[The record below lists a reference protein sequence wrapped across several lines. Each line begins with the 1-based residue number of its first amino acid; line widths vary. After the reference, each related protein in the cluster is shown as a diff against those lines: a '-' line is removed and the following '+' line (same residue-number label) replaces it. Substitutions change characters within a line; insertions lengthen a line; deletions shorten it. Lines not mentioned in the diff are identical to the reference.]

1 MEEEDSKMTST
12 STLREL
18 IEQTKEKCLEWVKDI
33 NGETFFVDPLDQ
45 EEISA
50 HYGASHAAV
59 AFLILGMRN
68 EDADLEETG
77 MKLLSSILNR
87 WGTSSKLP
95 GFHNDFNNFALCVA
109 YGYVSGKHKE
119 LAARIKEKVLTTAD
133 SPHDTVNW
141 VPMRWFVNKCRYD
154 WTKEDKYQSACTACA
169 GKIKSAT
176 YEDGFIDDRLPKG
189 MSFNLQYDVATVA
202 VLQYLRIH
210 GEELDIS
217 KETGAL
223 LNAVAPDGD
232 INYLGRGT
240 NQIFAWGL
248 WLYLLA
254 SAGLENDL
262 QKALGYCADKIPGM
276 LQKNNLML
284 NDWDGAEKYLWWD
297 YHYCSVYTAHLLFW
311 LVLAM
316 EDIGKYSVAPV
327 LSEAHDSGVEIVR
340 KDGWFVATFAGRTE
354 YLAERGPVIAAIG
367 REGGRMFVKGTFGPW
382 QGAFGRKYAFYD
394 SVIKNFCGLLK
405 VKTERDWSSNRILR
419 KLIAGKAKDA
429 SLQFHPSFPV
439 FQITISGKTLTISF
453 KASGDVNTGNLAFQ
467 NQPKRTELTV
477 DGKSQMIAKIGS
489 IRNQYTWVDLYQSRQ
504 NAGNKWDIV
513 MTSED

>member
-1 MEEEDSKMTST
+1 MTSAD
-12 STLREL
+12 TLREL
-18 IEQTKEKCLEWVKDI
+18 TAQTKEKCLEWIKDI

-68 EDADLEETG
+68 GDSDLEATG
-77 MKLLSSILNR
+77 VKLLSSILNR
-87 WGTSSKLP
+87 WDTSSKLP
-95 GFHNDFNNFALCVA
+95 GFHNDFNNFALCIA
-109 YGYVSGKHKE
+109 YGYIFEKYTD
-119 LAARIKEKVLTTAD
+119 LAARIKKTVLSTAD

-141 VPMRWFVNKCRYD
+141 IPMRWFVNKCRYD
-154 WTKEDKYQSACTACA
+154 WTKDEKYQSVCTVCA

-210 GEELDIS
+210 GEQLDIS

-248 WLYLLA
+248 WLYLLF
-254 SAGLENDL
+254 SAGLESDL
-262 QKALGYCADKIPGM
+262 QNALGYCAAKIPVM
-276 LQKNNLML
+276 LKKNNLML
-284 NDWDGAEKYLWWD
+284 NDWDGQEKYLWWD
-297 YHYCSVYTAHLLFW
+297 YHYCSVYAAHLFFW
-311 LVLAM
+311 LVLAL
-316 EDIGKYSVAPV
+316 EDEGKSRVAPV
-327 LSEAHDSGVEIVR
+327 VSDEHDSGVRIVR
-340 KDGWFVATFAGRTE
+340 KDGWFVATFSGRTE
-354 YLAERGPVIAAIG
+354 YLSERGPVIAAIG
-367 REGGRMFVKGTFGPW
+367 REDGRMFIKGSFGPW
-382 QGAFGRKYAFYD
+382 QGAFGKKYVFHD

-405 VKTERDWSSNRILR
+405 AKTERNWDSNRIIR
-419 KLIAGKAKDA
+419 KIMSRRVQEA
-429 SLQFHPSFPV
+429 SLKYYPSFPE
-439 FQITISGKTLTISF
+439 FQIEISGKVLSISF
-453 KASGDVNTGNLAFQ
+453 KGLRDISTSNMAFQ
-467 NQPKRTELTV
+467 DQPKRTELIV
-477 DGKSQMIAKIGS
+477 DGNRQVIVNTGAL
-489 IRNQYTWVDLYQSRQ
+489 RNQYAWVNLYQSKLTS
-504 NAGNKWDIV
+504 GNEWIIV

>member
-1 MEEEDSKMTST
+1 MTSAD
-12 STLREL
+12 TLREL
-18 IEQTKEKCLEWVKDI
+18 TFQTKEKCLEWVKDI

-59 AFLILGMRN
+59 AFMILGIKN
-68 EDADLEETG
+68 VDSDLEAMG
-77 MKLLSSILNR
+77 VKLLTSVLNR
-87 WGTSSKLP
+87 WGDNSKLP
-95 GFHNDFNNFALCVA
+95 GFHNDFNLFALCVG
-109 YGYVSGKHKE
+109 YGYIYGKYTD
-119 LAARIKEKVLTTAD
+119 LAARIKETVLTTPD
-133 SPHDTVNW
+133 SPHNTVNW
-141 VPMRWFVNKCRYD
+141 IPMRWFVNKCRLV
-154 WTKEDKYQSACTACA
+154 WTKNEKYQSACTVCA
-169 GKIKSAT
+169 EKIKSAT

-202 VLQYLRIH
+202 VLQYLRNH

-262 QKALGYCADKIPGM
+262 KKALGYCADKIPVM
-276 LQKNNLML
+276 LEKNNLML
-284 NDWDGAEKYLWWD
+284 NDWDGTEKYLWWD

-311 LVLAM
+311 LALAI
-316 EDIGKYSVAPV
+316 EDAGKRNIAPT
-327 LSEAHDSGVEIVR
+327 LSEVHDSGVEILH

-367 REGGRMFVKGTFGPW
+367 REDGRMFVKGTFGPW
-382 QGAFGRKYAFYD
+382 QGAFGKKYVFYD
-394 SVIKNFCGLLK
+394 SVINNFCGLLK
-405 VKTERDWSSNRILR
+405 MRPERDWSDNRVLRKILMRKLNTARIL
-419 KLIAGKAKDA
+419 
-429 SLQFHPSFPV
+429 LQPV
-439 FQITISGKTLTISF
+439 FIQPIIEINEQEVLFTWDLSQEEKLCLNFLTMNECSTNIRS
-453 KASGDVNTGNLAFQ
+453 KNKVIPMINTGC
-467 NQPKRTELTV
+467 
-477 DGKSQMIAKIGS
+477 
-489 IRNQYTWVDLYQSRQ
+489 IRNQYGLLKLFQSQ
-504 NAGNKWDIV
+504 ADCAGRVTFSIRL
-513 MTSED
+513 